1 MGTFGGSTK
10 DEQPTCLG
18 LAIHLLCLLCGKLN
32 QFSVP
37 QIAHLFSEDH
47 STNSR
52 IVMKYIEHIKDM
64 MLLQIQRVWEKNQTL
79 SNSTLLLQS
88 PPDFY
93 LPISVKS
100 QQEKEG
106 NELY

>member
-1 MGTFGGSTK
+1 
-10 DEQPTCLG
+10 
-18 LAIHLLCLLCGKLN
+18 
-32 QFSVP
+32 
-37 QIAHLFSEDH
+37 
-47 STNSR
+47 
-52 IVMKYIEHIKDM
+52 MKYIEHIKDM
-64 MLLQIQRVWEKNQTL
+64 MLLRIQRVWEKTQTL
-79 SNSTLLLQS
+79 SNSTLLLQI